1 MAASCD
7 YIDEV
12 MSARGTPEDLY
23 REKDRRQAEDL
34 CALGPRPAWWRPRA
48 RRRYDRSA
56 LRLKKAHAS
65 DLRTML
71 AAQDPKY
78 RAIMGHLIGWKRPE
92 KIA

>member
-1 MAASCD
+1 MDASCD

-12 MSARGTPEDLY
+12 MSACWTAEDLY
-23 REKDRRQAEDL
+23 REKDRRLAEDL
-34 CALGPRPAWWRPRA
+34 RTLGLRPAWWRPRA

-78 RAIMGHLIGWKRPE
+78 RAIMGHLIGWKPPE
-92 KIA
+92 KRA